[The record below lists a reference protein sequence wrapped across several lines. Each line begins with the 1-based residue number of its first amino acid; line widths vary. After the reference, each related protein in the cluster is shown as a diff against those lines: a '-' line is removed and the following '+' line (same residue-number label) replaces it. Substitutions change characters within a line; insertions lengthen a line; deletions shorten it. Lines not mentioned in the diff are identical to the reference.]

1 MLFGYCRY
9 RRLVDLV
16 VKRMYS
22 VKSDVVSPEDM
33 LLYKVLAYLAIIRLD
48 ELGWREFK

>member
-1 MLFGYCRY
+1 VLFGYCRY

-22 VKSDVVSPEDM
+22 VKSHVVSLEDM
-33 LLYKVLAYLAIIRLD
+33 LLYKVLAYLTIIRLD